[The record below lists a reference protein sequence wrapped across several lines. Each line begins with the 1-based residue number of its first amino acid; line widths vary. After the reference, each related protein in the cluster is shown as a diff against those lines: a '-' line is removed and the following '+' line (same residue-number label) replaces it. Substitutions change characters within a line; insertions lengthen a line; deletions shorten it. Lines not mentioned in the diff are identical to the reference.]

1 MDKNETAKDQAA
13 ASTEWQTTMHE
24 YLNPLFKPWTE
35 MFQPPDNNEP
45 LQPKGRL
52 DESLQATAR
61 MWQTTMEAMGEPAA
75 LENFQKAAG
84 MMPTLSFDLTQMC
97 FQGVAKLQSQAGEWI
112 KKRGAA
118 LTSADI
124 QELDSELIKN
134 LTESYDKELSRFLKV
149 PQIGLNRLYQERI
162 LRAVDK
168 QNALQLKLS
177 EFQHLLYLPIEKSL
191 NSLQQKMVEMAEAGP
206 LDENSKTYYKL
217 WIKLLEGH
225 YMELFKQPEYAEV
238 MNKTLSALNDFV
250 GARQSVIND
259 HLKQINIPSNLDL
272 DELSKEIYLLK
283 KRVRLLEKNARD
295 VEQDTY

>member
-1 MDKNETAKDQAA
+1 MDKNETATDQGAS
-13 ASTEWQTTMHE
+13 STEWQKSMFE
-24 YLNPLFKPWTE
+24 YLNPLFKSWTE
-35 MFQPPDNNEP
+35 MLQPPENNDP

-52 DESLQATAR
+52 DESLQATAK
-61 MWQTTMEAMGEPAA
+61 MWQTTIEAMGEPSA

-84 MMPTLSFDLTQMC
+84 MMPNLSLDLTQMC
-97 FQGVAKLQSQAGEWI
+97 FQGIAKLQGQAGEWI

-134 LTESYDKELSRFLKV
+134 LTESYDKELSRFLKI
-149 PQIGLNRLYQERI
+149 PQIGLNRFYQERI
-162 LRAVDK
+162 LLAIDK
-168 QNALQLKLS
+168 QNSLQLKLS
-177 EFQHLLYLPIEKSL
+177 EFQHILYRPIEKSL

-225 YMELFKQPEYAEV
+225 YMELFKQPEYAET
-238 MNKTLSALNDFV
+238 MNKTLSALNDYV
-250 GARQSVIND
+250 GARQTVIND
-259 HLKQINIPSNLDL
+259 HLKQVNIPSNLDL

-283 KRVRLLEKNARD
+283 KRVRLLEKKTQNI
-295 VEQDTY
+295 EQDTL